1 MDSTEATMANF
12 DGITTFH
19 DGLAVSD
26 YVNMIPLG
34 ETCIDRIGEVLV
46 SDHVTSQQEIRGWF
60 VDSMKRLYV
69 AVGDFIHTFS
79 LDNNFYNYEGTLK
92 GVVNGEPVDDFRL
105 INHNSKVTFTESSIK
120 PSTVYCCDGKYI
132 YKWTPGA
139 YETMAIK
146 MMFSPKVVPMVGH
159 ESSARYADQYA
170 AVIGSDTANLNM
182 SDAAS
187 IESIDWFDNKLVAVE
202 KSKNTVW
209 LTCTDPEQFSRNG
222 SLDPWGGN
230 GEIYEL
236 WNNWYASTNSADKL
250 NTAKAFNGQLY
261 LLNSNS
267 IEIWSR
273 TGNESAPLQSNTMQ
287 VIHHGARAP
296 LVLGDFM
303 YVIAND
309 TIGQEYIGMIQGGS
323 FKKISNLEI
332 DHRITDPIDIV
343 PLSVRGETYVMV
355 RVGEGLDGF
364 VYSDG
369 RWWRWEHPSGDE
381 DGVIASILMNFAI
394 TRNGHI
400 VEFNDETRKTYLG
413 TEIQRYIRD
422 SFDTWHNRKIF
433 RKVAVSLDSGRV
445 TDYTSEEDL
454 KRQIYI
460 RLSTNR
466 GLSFGKYY
474 YRTLGKSGVNNKA
487 VEWLGLGS
495 GNSMLLEIG
504 TSSAYKLQIYDIKID
519 VQ

>member
-1 MDSTEATMANF
+1 MGKF

-46 SDHVTSQQEIRGWF
+46 SEAAANGNEIRGWF
-60 VDSMKRLYV
+60 VDSSKRLYV
-69 AVGDFIHTFS
+69 VSGDLVYTFDFVNGS
-79 LDNNFYNYEGTLK
+79 YAFEGILK
-92 GVVNGEPVDDFRL
+92 GYIGNQLQPEFKL
-105 INHNSKVTFTESSIK
+105 ANHVGKVTFAESSIK
-120 PSTVYCCDGKYI
+120 PSMIYCCDGKYI
-132 YKWTPGA
+132 YKWASGN
-139 YETMAIK
+139 YSDMSVR
-146 MMFSPKVVPMVGH
+146 MMFSPKVVPMSGT
-159 ESSARYADQYA
+159 ESNARFADQYEAVVNGSSSTLDLRDIA
-170 AVIGSDTANLNM
+170 A
-182 SDAAS
+182 

-209 LTCTDPEQFSRNG
+209 LTCTDPEQFSRNP

-230 GEIYEL
+230 GESYEL
-236 WNNWYASTNSADKL
+236 WNNWYSSTNSADRL

-296 LVLGDFM
+296 LVIGDFM

-309 TIGQEYIGMIQGGS
+309 TVGQEYIGLIQGGT
-323 FKKISNLEI
+323 FKRISTLEI
-332 DHRITDPIDIV
+332 DNRLKKPKDIV
-343 PLSVRGETYVMV
+343 PLSIRGETHIMV
-355 RVGEGLDGF
+355 RTDSGLDGF
-364 VYSDG
+364 VFSEG
-369 RWWRWEHPSGDE
+369 RWWRWVHPAEDS
-381 DGVIASILMNFAI
+381 DGVIASIVGDFAI
-394 TRNGHI
+394 SQNGRI
-400 VEFNDETRKTYLG
+400 VEFNDNTRKTFLG
-413 TEIQRYIRD
+413 SEIQRYIRD
-422 SFDTWHNRKIF
+422 SFDTWHERKLF
-433 RKVAVSLDSGRV
+433 RKVAVALDSGRV
-445 TDYTSEEDL
+445 TDPSTDEEL
-454 KRQIYI
+454 RRQIYI

-504 TSSAYKLQIYDIKID
+504 TSSAYKLQIYDIKIV